1 MTNVTPKREK
11 ILFLITK
18 AHPYGGAQ
26 RYVFDL
32 ATALKDRYEVV
43 VALGG
48 EGRLLETLHASQI
61 RTIPLPHLR
70 RDIRIKDELRSFFDT
85 YRMLRKERPD
95 ILHLNSSKA
104 GGLGALAGRLA
115 GIRKIVFTA
124 HAWAWNEDRT
134 RGSRIAITV
143 LHWLTVMLAHRTIC
157 VSHSIYDQMARYPF
171 MSKRM
176 RVVHLGIMPPPFVER
191 LRAREYLGVRAPTLD
206 GAKEALWLGI
216 VGELHPVKGHHY
228 ALEAFKKLKKEYPLL
243 HLVIVGDGELREV
256 LQTEARDTP
265 HVHFA
270 GYVDDAGALMSA
282 FDIVLVPSLSEA
294 FGYVIVEAGAA
305 QVPVIASHV
314 GGIPEI
320 VEGDTGLLVPP
331 QDVTAL
337 TDALRAL
344 LTDETKRTSLALA
357 LQARVRSYFTRER
370 MVAETED
377 FYELMG

>member
-1 MTNVTPKREK
+1 MAERREK

-32 ATALKDRYEVV
+32 ATTLRDRYEVV

-48 EGRLLETLHASQI
+48 EGRLLETLHSNQI
-61 RTIPLPHLR
+61 RMIPLPNLR

-115 GIRKIVFTA
+115 GVKKIVFTA
-124 HAWAWNEDRT
+124 HAWAWNEDR
-134 RGSRIAITV
+134 GALSRITIII

-157 VSHSIYDQMARYPF
+157 VSHAIYDQMARYPF

-176 RVVHLGIMPPPFVER
+176 RVVHLGIMPPPSVDR
-191 LRAREYLGVRAPTLD
+191 LHAREYLGARAPALND
-206 GAKEALWLGI
+206 AKDAFWLGI

-228 ALEAFKKLKKEYPLL
+228 ALEAFKALEREHSDL
-243 HLVIVGDGELREV
+243 HLVIVGNGELREA
-256 LQTEARDTP
+256 LETEAADMER
-265 HVHFA
+265 VHFV

-282 FDIVLVPSLSEA
+282 FDILLVPSLSEA
-294 FGYVIVEAGAA
+294 FGYVVAEAGAA
-305 QVPVIASHV
+305 HIPIIASRV

-320 VEGDTGLLVPP
+320 IEDDSGILVPP
-331 QDVTAL
+331 KDVTAL
-337 TDALRAL
+337 AGALRTL
-344 LTDETKRTSLALA
+344 LADETKRTRMALA
-357 LQARVRSYFTRER
+357 LQTRIRSYFTRER
-370 MVAETED
+370 MVTETED
-377 FYELMG
+377 VYELMG